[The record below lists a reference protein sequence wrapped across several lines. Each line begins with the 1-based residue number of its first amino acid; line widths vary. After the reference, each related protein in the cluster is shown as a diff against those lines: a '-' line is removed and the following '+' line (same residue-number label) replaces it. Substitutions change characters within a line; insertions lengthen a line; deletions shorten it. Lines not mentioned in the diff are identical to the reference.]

1 MAAENHVPET
11 PLDRWL
17 WQRWASEDQPC
28 RSCRWWVRKNCV
40 VCSAF
45 SISLGETTTGVW
57 KHLSSAQPIWLPLFP
72 PGLCSLAVSTACIWA
87 PSCLCSG
94 ANQLVSPKEKPRHDW
109 QCFFSRVAQTEEPV
123 MSWTRLCPGQFS
135 NHPGRLHAHRPP
147 CCAAEPKTPSRPAA
161 KTSCW
166 QEATQ
171 SFNCL
176 ENLKIKA
183 IIDPGPVGLYRELRG
198 DPGQV
203 LHSMKVASA
212 LQRVLVLSVVVTSQP
227 VAMSNEL
234 MVPPRHFP
242 QWQQTRSLCQVA
254 NTAFPFFSLRLFLDF
269 ANYFFPVA
277 QCSGSKALGTLWS
290 CRSGWRRSGWCS
302 RSVRTGL
309 QRQNEDTKH
318 WEPRTREATSLCR
331 SKKNMVTLLEG
342 NSTEMNPNP
351 TPFWKESPKAC
362 KKSGNLR

>member
-1 MAAENHVPET
+1 MKAPFVCTANLAASVPPRALLT
-11 PLDRWL
+11 GCLHGMHMSSLLSPLW
-17 WQRWASEDQPC
+17 SKPTG
-28 RSCRWWVRKNCV
+28 
-40 VCSAF
+40 F
-45 SISLGETTTGVW
+45 SQGETLTRLTV
-57 KHLSSAQPIWLPLFP
+57 
-72 PGLCSLAVSTACIWA
+72 
-87 PSCLCSG
+87 
-94 ANQLVSPKEKPRHDW
+94 
-109 QCFFSRVAQTEEPV
+109 FFSRVAQTEEPV

-135 NHPGRLHAHRPP
+135 NHPGRLHAHGPP

-171 SFNCL
+171 SFSCL

-242 QWQQTRSLCQVA
+242 QRQQTRSLCQVA

-290 CRSGWRRSGWCS
+290 CRSG
-302 RSVRTGL
+302 
-309 QRQNEDTKH
+309 
-318 WEPRTREATSLCR
+318 
-331 SKKNMVTLLEG
+331 
-342 NSTEMNPNP
+342 
-351 TPFWKESPKAC
+351 
-362 KKSGNLR
+362 